1 MAQKAVREVQVPRAS
16 SGFVPRFYVEKNKMM
31 FVLFFWF
38 SPTTLFNWTT
48 KEKKSFDALDHH
60 PSLLKYIYWIF
71 LYIFLFEGS

>member
-31 FVLFFWF
+31 FVLFFSF

-48 KEKKSFDALDHH
+48 KEKKSFDALVR
-60 PSLLKYIYWIF
+60 PSPKLIEIH
-71 LYIFLFEGS
+71 LFDFFVHLPI